1 MIFSEFITILRTWL
15 DEENEHSLIM
25 FLNRRKKRRLL
36 SHKKFIVSNNQR
48 GNVTKSQFLFYFKGT
63 FVLFISLP
71 ETCNMPLN
79 CFFPRWWWLM
89 TLISPTWQIIALCK
103 SRWIATQLNFSSR
116 YLFDWS
122 SSSFPSLAAGKYW
135 NMKSYWFFFH

>member
-1 MIFSEFITILRTWL
+1 
-15 DEENEHSLIM
+15 M
-25 FLNRRKKRRLL
+25 FLITNEEM
-36 SHKKFIVSNNQR
+36 
-48 GNVTKSQFLFYFKGT
+48 SQNLNFYFILWKGT

-135 NMKSYWFFFH
+135 NMKSYWFFFSLKEINLWGVTDTFFLGCENCKMRLRTRIYYASE

>member
-1 MIFSEFITILRTWL
+1 
-15 DEENEHSLIM
+15 M
-25 FLNRRKKRRLL
+25 FLITNEEM
-36 SHKKFIVSNNQR
+36 
-48 GNVTKSQFLFYFKGT
+48 SQNLIFYFILWKGT

-122 SSSFPSLAAGKYW
+122 SSSSFPSLAAGKYW
-135 NMKSYWFFFH
+135 NMKSYWFFFSLKEINLWGVTDTYFLGCENCKMRLRTRIYYASE